1 MSQRAPRKCSQ
12 CRQEGCNKSKAICP
26 VNIARGYTPRQLLPT
41 AGTCDLCRRGGCNTL
56 NPECPVKILVDQHT
70 LSASGITDPGYIFR
84 MAPINVNPNL
94 FDHIENPILKEKY
107 IKDLNFKITLLY
119 IQASNNLYNAI
130 VQQTILG
137 PPIPPPIPK
146 KTLGAGIEVL
156 RDFKRSSEEC
166 GICYDKTCNVTFN
179 CNHKSCFGC
188 FKGHVAATKAK
199 NSIILSCPFC
209 RGTINSVYP
218 GDKNTRVLLVGRN
231 KV

>member
-70 LSASGITDPGYIFR
+70 LSANGITDPGYIFR

-107 IKDLNFKITLLY
+107 IKDLNFKITDLY
-119 IQASNNLYNAI
+119 IRASNNIYNAI
-130 VQQTILG
+130 VQQTILA
-137 PPIPPPIPK
+137 PPIPK
-146 KTLGAGIEVL
+146 KTLVIQVL
-156 RDFKRSSEEC
+156 RDFKMTTEEC
-166 GICYDKTCNVTFN
+166 GICYDKPCKVTFN
-179 CNHKSCFGC
+179 CNHQSCVGC
-188 FKGHVAATKAK
+188 FKGHYAATKSK
-199 NSIILSCPFC
+199 NSPLLKCPFC
-209 RGTINSVYP
+209 RGTIDSVYP